1 MAACTGVRVLE
12 IAGGFGAASLCGQ
25 LFAGLGAQVVKLEP
39 REGDPLRRTG
49 PLAPDGTAYQFH
61 LLNAAKQSAR
71 LPAEAG
77 AARKLWFELAEWADV
92 VLLEG
97 ELAGLPEPGLDP
109 KTFCDQ
115 WPAKVLCSISI
126 FGAQGARKSWVG
138 NELVAEAM
146 GGLMSCTGYPEKP
159 PVCSGVPYALHVT
172 ALFGFNG
179 IMAALWERDRSG
191 RGQLLDLGVVDCLVA
206 LLGNFIPSYF
216 LSGRSPKRIGNRHT
230 IAAPWNLYPTADGY
244 VVICTGTGG
253 SGWWKTVTE
262 AIDRPDLTHDPRY
275 DQETKRVAR
284 VDEVD
289 QIVADWTQRRPA
301 GQVVEIM
308 TEAGIPAS
316 EISSVEAV
324 LADPHY
330 REIRAM
336 VGSSTVETN
345 GRRWDVP
352 LVGLPLK
359 VGAWSPPPHPG
370 AALLRFDSS
379 VTGAATIATTQC
391 RAPRLDG
398 RLLEGMRILE
408 FGSRTSVP
416 MAGRMLADLGADVV
430 KIEPKKGESLRA
442 AGQQIGGSSYL
453 FHINNAGKRSVV
465 IEPTDPQGRELILKL
480 AEKADV
486 WMENLAPGALESM
499 GLGYA
504 ALRAVNP
511 NIVYVSV
518 SGFGLKSNY
527 GKKRALDTV
536 VQAAC
541 GIMHL
546 TGYPDH
552 LPVKIGISAVDL
564 ATSVGLIGA
573 VIGALRQRR
582 ATGSGMQIDLAMA
595 DVGVWMSQSVWPQ
608 IFSGQGKPTR
618 LGNRSNAACPH
629 NIFAARDGF
638 VAIAVDTDDQ
648 WRRLARLFGSRELI
662 GDASLA
668 TAEGRL
674 RSVERI
680 ENAISQ
686 WLEGMTRER
695 AATMC
700 QAAAMPAA
708 PVRNLAEVVED
719 QETIRR
725 GLVVEVEHPIAGR
738 MRLLG
743 NPLHFS
749 RTPAVISACAP
760 ILGEHTREILGD
772 WLGLSENRFEALRS
786 AGVVATRG
794 DSGKR
799 KAVGA
804 AVS

>member
-1 MAACTGVRVLE
+1 MIACAGIRVLE
-12 IAGGFGAASLCGQ
+12 IADGFGAVSLCGQ
-25 LFAGLGAQVVKLEP
+25 LFAKLGAQVVKLESQG
-39 REGDPLRRTG
+39 GDSSRRCG

-61 LLNAAKQSAR
+61 LVNAGKESVL
-71 LPAEAG
+71 LPPEAEG
-77 AARKLWFELAEWADV
+77 ARKVWLRLVEGMDV
-92 VLLEG
+92 VVVEG
-97 ELAGLPEPGLDP
+97 ASTSFPDSLSVPQA
-109 KTFCDQ
+109 FCDR
-115 WPAKVLCSISI
+115 WPAKVLCTTSI
-126 FGAQGARKSWVG
+126 FGNQSARKEWVG
-138 NELVAEAM
+138 NELIAEAM
-146 GGLMSCTGYPEKP
+146 GGVMACTGYPERP

-172 ALFGFNG
+172 ALFAFNG
-179 IMAALWERDRSG
+179 IMAALREQGRSG
-191 RGQLLDLGVVDCLVA
+191 RGQWLDLAAVDCLVA
-206 LLGNFIPSYF
+206 LLGNFVPSYF

-253 SGWWKTVTE
+253 SGWWKAVTE
-262 AIDRPDLTHDPRY
+262 VIERPDLTFDPRY
-275 DQETKRVAR
+275 DQEAKRVAR

-289 QIVADWTQRRPA
+289 AIVADWTKCRPP

-308 TEAGIPAS
+308 TSAGIPAS
-316 EISSVEAV
+316 EINSIEAV

-336 VGSSTVETN
+336 VGSSTIETDS
-345 GRRWDVP
+345 RRFDVP

-359 VGAWSPPPHPG
+359 VGAWSATPSPIAARPQSRSSATAVVKNAAQFREPP
-370 AALLRFDSS
+370 
-379 VTGAATIATTQC
+379 
-391 RAPRLDG
+391 
-398 RLLEGMRILE
+398 LEGRPLDRVRILE

-416 MAGRMLADLGADVV
+416 MAGRLFGDLGADVV
-430 KIEPKKGESLRA
+430 KIEPTKGESLRA

-465 IEPTDPQGRELILKL
+465 IEPTDPQGRDLILKL

-546 TGYPDH
+546 TGYADH

-564 ATSVGLIGA
+564 AVAVGLVGT
-573 VIGALRQRR
+573 VLGALRQRDLS
-582 ATGSGMQIDLAMA
+582 GSGMQIDLAMA
-595 DVGVWMSQSVWPQ
+595 DMGVWMTQSVWPQ
-608 IFSGQGKPTR
+608 IFAGMGGPTR
-618 LGNRSNAACPH
+618 LGNRSAVACPH
-629 NIFAARDGF
+629 NIFATTDGF
-638 VAIAVDTDDQ
+638 VAIAVETDDQ
-648 WRRLARLFGSRELI
+648 WRRLAPLLAAPALA
-662 GDASLA
+662 GDPSLA
-668 TAEGRL
+668 TAAGRL
-674 RSVERI
+674 RNIAKIETAVAAWVEGKTK
-680 ENAISQ
+680 EQVAAI
-686 WLEGMTRER
+686 
-695 AATMC
+695 C
-700 QAAAMPAA
+700 QASGVPAA

-725 GLVVEVEHPIAGR
+725 GLVVEVEHPVAGR

-743 NPLHFS
+743 NPLYFS
-749 RTPAVISACAP
+749 RTPAVTAACAP
-760 ILGEHTREILGD
+760 MLGEHTMAILGD
-772 WLGLSENRFEALRS
+772 WLGLSPDRIEALCS
-786 AGVVATRG
+786 AGVVAIRE
-794 DSGKR
+794 DPK
-799 KAVGA
+799 KPKIVGA
-804 AVS
+804 AAT

>member
-1 MAACTGVRVLE
+1 MLE
-12 IAGGFGAASLCGQ
+12 VAGGFGAASLCGQ
-25 LFAGLGAQVVKLEP
+25 LFAGLDAQVVKLESP
-39 REGDPLRRTG
+39 EGDPLRKAG

-61 LLNAAKQSAR
+61 LANGAKQSVL
-71 LPAEAG
+71 LPSQAE
-77 AARKLWFELAEWADV
+77 AARKLRLELVEWADV

-97 ELAGLPEPGLDP
+97 ELASLPEPLSDP
-109 KTFCDQ
+109 KAFCDR
-115 WPAKVLCSISI
+115 WPAKVLCSIST
-126 FGAQGARKSWVG
+126 FGDNSARKRWLG

-146 GGLMSCTGYPEKP
+146 GGLMACTGYPDRP

-172 ALFGFNG
+172 ALFAFNG
-179 IMAALWERDRSG
+179 IMVALWDQTRSG
-191 RGQLLDLGVVDCLVA
+191 RGQWLDLAVVDCLVA

-253 SGWWKTVTE
+253 SGWWKAVTE
-262 AIDRPDLTHDPRY
+262 VIDRPDLTEDPRY
-275 DQETKRVAR
+275 DQEAKRVAR

-308 TEAGIPAS
+308 TSAGIPAS
-316 EISSVEAV
+316 EISSIEAV

-336 VGSSTVETN
+336 VGSSTVETSA
-345 GRRWDVP
+345 RRCDVP

-359 VGAWSPPPHPG
+359 VGAWSPPPRLS
-370 AALLRFDSS
+370 AALPRFDSS
-379 VTGAATIATTQC
+379 ATARVTVATSQC
-391 RAPRLDG
+391 GDPRRDG
-398 RLLEGMRILE
+398 RPLEGMRILE

-416 MAGRMLADLGADVV
+416 MAGRLLADLGADVV
-430 KIEPKKGESLRA
+430 KIEPRKGESLRS

-465 IEPTDPQGRELILKL
+465 IEPTDPQGRDLILKL

-486 WMENLAPGALESM
+486 WTENLAPGALESM

-595 DVGVWMSQSVWPQ
+595 DVGVWMTQSAWPQ
-608 IFSGQGKPTR
+608 IFAGLGTPVR

-629 NIFAARDGF
+629 NIFATGDSF

-648 WRRLARLFGSRELI
+648 WRRLARLLADRALA
-662 GDASLA
+662 GDPSLA
-668 TAEGRL
+668 TAVGRL

-680 ENAISQ
+680 ENAIAK
-686 WLEGMTRER
+686 WLKGKTRE
-695 AATMC
+695 
-700 QAAAMPAA
+700 QAAAMCQASGVPAA
-708 PVRNLAEVVED
+708 PVRNLADVVED

-725 GLVVEVEHPIAGR
+725 GLVVEVEHPIAGK

-743 NPLHFS
+743 NPLSFS
-749 RTPAVISACAP
+749 RTPAAISACAP
-760 ILGEHTREILGD
+760 LLGEHTREILGD
-772 WLGLSENRFEALRS
+772 WLGLSVDRIEALCS
-786 AGVVATRG
+786 AGVVAARE
-794 DSGKR
+794 DPR
-799 KAVGA
+799 KQKIAGA
-804 AVS
+804 AAL

>member
-1 MAACTGVRVLE
+1 MAACAGIRVLE
-12 IAGGFGAASLCGQ
+12 IADGFGAASLCGQ
-25 LFAGLGAQVVKLEP
+25 LFANLGAQVVKLESH
-39 REGDPLRRTG
+39 EGDSLRRCG

-61 LLNAAKQSAR
+61 LVNATKQSVF
-71 LPAEAG
+71 LPPEAG
-77 AARKLWFELAEWADV
+77 VAHKLLLELAEGADV

-97 ELAGLPEPGLDP
+97 APASFPDSLPVPQA
-109 KTFCDQ
+109 FCDQ
-115 WPAKVLCSISI
+115 WPAKVLCTTGI
-126 FGAQGARKSWVG
+126 FGNQGARKGWGG
-138 NELVAEAM
+138 NELIAEAM
-146 GGLMSCTGYPEKP
+146 GGLMACTGYPERP

-172 ALFGFNG
+172 ALFAFDG
-179 IMAALWERDRSG
+179 IMVALRERARSG
-191 RGQLLDLGVVDCLVA
+191 RGQWLDIAAVDCLVA

-262 AIDRPDLTHDPRY
+262 VIQRPDLTDDPRY
-275 DQETKRVAR
+275 DQEAKRVAR

-301 GQVVEIM
+301 AEVVEIM
-308 TEAGIPAS
+308 TSAGIPAS
-316 EISSVEAV
+316 EINAIEAV

-336 VGSSTVETN
+336 VGSSTVETD
-345 GRRWDVP
+345 GRRFDVP
-352 LVGLPLK
+352 FVGLPLK
-359 VGAWSPPPHPG
+359 VGAWSPPPGPG
-370 AALLRFDSS
+370 AAAARFDSS
-379 VTGAATIATTQC
+379 AAAAVTVASQLRDPPPGG
-391 RAPRLDG
+391 RPLD
-398 RLLEGMRILE
+398 GMRILE

-416 MAGRMLADLGADVV
+416 MAGRLLADLGADVV

-465 IEPTDPQGRELILKL
+465 VEPTDPQGRDLILQL
-480 AEKADV
+480 AKKADV
-486 WMENLAPGALESM
+486 WMENLAPGALDSM

-504 ALRAVNP
+504 ALQAVNP

-564 ATSVGLIGA
+564 AVAVGLVGTVLGA
-573 VIGALRQRR
+573 VRQRD
-582 ATGSGMQIDLAMA
+582 ASESGMRIDLAMA
-595 DVGVWMSQSVWPQ
+595 DVGVWMTQGVWPRT
-608 IFSGQGKPTR
+608 FAGMGGPTR
-618 LGNRSNAACPH
+618 LGNRSAVACPH
-629 NIFAARDGF
+629 NIFATGDGF
-638 VAIAVDTDDQ
+638 VAIAVETDDQ
-648 WRRLARLFGSRELI
+648 WRRLARLLAAPTLT
-662 GDASLA
+662 GDPTLA

-674 RSVERI
+674 RHVAKI
-680 ENAISQ
+680 ENAIAA
-686 WLEGMTRER
+686 WVEGKTKEQV
-695 AATMC
+695 AAIC
-700 QAAAMPAA
+700 QGSGVPAA

-725 GLVVEVEHPIAGR
+725 GLVVEVEHPVAGR

-743 NPLHFS
+743 NPLCFS
-749 RTPAVISACAP
+749 RTPAVTAACAP
-760 ILGEHTREILGD
+760 VLGEHTREILGH
-772 WLGLSENRFEALRS
+772 WLGLSADRIEALCS
-786 AGVVATRG
+786 AGVVATRE
-794 DSGKR
+794 DPGKE
-799 KAVGA
+799 KLAGAV
-804 AVS
+804 VS